1 MGKIMYVRA
10 DVDAKK
16 VLADLQVAWNEFK
29 AENDARLKEIEKKGG
44 ADALLSEKVE
54 KINAD
59 LTALSALKEEIERLQ
74 TIVARGQYGGD
85 PSGDKAKAEHA
96 QAFERFFR
104 KGIDAGLSDLEVQAA
119 LKTSSDP
126 DGGYTVPEQMEG
138 TIDRVLETVSAMRR
152 LSSVMNIS
160 TDTYKKLV
168 NVGGAGS
175 GWVGETATRSETST
189 PSLKEIAINTK
200 ELYANPAA
208 TQTLLDDSSVNI
220 EQWLANEV
228 VIEFAEEE
236 GAAFISGNGV
246 EKPKGILAYTTVAN
260 SSYAWGKVGYIA
272 TGAAAAFSDPDK
284 LIALEHALKS
294 AYRNGAIWLMADS
307 TLEHVRKFKD
317 GDGNYIWRPG
327 LEAGAPSTIL
337 GKPVE
342 TDDNMPAIGANAYPI
357 AFANFKRAYLIID
370 RVGIRVLRDPYTN
383 KPYVHFYTTKR
394 VGGGIVM
401 YEAIKLLK
409 VAAS

>member
-1 MGKIMYVRA
+1 MSENV
-10 DVDAKK
+10 DVKK
-16 VLADLQVAWNEFK
+16 VLTDLQSAWHEFK
-29 AENDARLKEIEKKGG
+29 TENDVRLKEIEKKGG
-44 ADALLSEKVE
+44 SDAVLSEKVE

-59 LTALSALKEEIERLQ
+59 LTTLQSLKDEVDRMQ
-74 TIVARGQYGGD
+74 VAMARGAYGGD
-85 PSGDKAKAEHA
+85 PSCDKAKVEHA
-96 QAFERFFR
+96 KAFERFFR
-104 KGIDAGLSDLEVQAA
+104 KGVDSGLSELEVQAS

-138 TIDRVLETVSAMRR
+138 AIDRVLETVSAMRR

-160 TDTYKKLV
+160 TSTYKKLV

-175 GWVGETATRSETST
+175 GWVGETGTRSETST

-220 EQWLANEV
+220 EKWLADEV
-228 VIEFAEEE
+228 VIKFAEDE
-236 GAAFISGNGV
+236 GSAFISGNGV
-246 EKPKGILAYTTVAN
+246 EKPKGILAYTTIAN
-260 SSYAWGKVGYIA
+260 ANYAWGKIGYIA
-272 TGAAAAFSDPDK
+272 TGAASTFTDTDK
-284 LIALEHALKS
+284 LISLEHSLKS
-294 AYRNGAIWLMADS
+294 AYRNGASWLMSDS
-307 TLEHVRKFKD
+307 TLEHCRKFKD

-327 LEAGAPSTIL
+327 LEVGASSTLL

-357 AFANFKRAYLIID
+357 AFANFKRAYLIVD

-394 VGGGIVM
+394 VGGGVVM